1 MSRKLVLA
9 ASVAAFAAPSLTALA
24 IVLTSL
30 SGSAARAQDDT
41 TLSHCLVDAERMC
54 PGVTPGGGTMIECLK
69 QHPDDVSVGCAKAL
83 KAVKA
88 KMGK

>member
-1 MSRKLVLA
+1 MARKLVLA
-9 ASVAAFAAPSLTALA
+9 ASVVAFAAPSLTALA

-30 SGSAARAQDDT
+30 SGPAARAQGGT
-41 TLSHCLVDAERMC
+41 TLSHCVIDTERMC
-54 PGVTPGGGTMIECLK
+54 PGVTPGGGTLIECLK

-83 KAVKA
+83 QAVKA

>member
-1 MSRKLVLA
+1 MARKFVLA
-9 ASVAAFAAPSLTALA
+9 ASVAAFAAPSPTALA
-24 IVLTSL
+24 IVLTAL
-30 SGSAARAQDDT
+30 SGPAAKAQGGT

-54 PGVTPGGGTMIECLK
+54 PGVTPGGGTLIECLK
-69 QHPDDVSVGCAKAL
+69 QHPDDMSVGCAKAL

>member
-1 MSRKLVLA
+1 MARKLVLA
-9 ASVAAFAAPSLTALA
+9 ASIAAFAAPSLTALA
-24 IVLTSL
+24 LVLTSL
-30 SGSAARAQDDT
+30 SGPAARAQGGA

-54 PGVTPGGGTMIECLK
+54 PGATPGGGILIECLK